1 MDEVISFKQQL
12 DSDEWKYCTYPV
24 GIGVYYWMPG
34 LSGRMLVWQWRTA
47 NSYIYTVSYIV
58 TYYSCN
64 ALSNAKVTS
73 ERTQIPSKSLIQR
86 TWHVPYCFGRKNQGR
101 EIEMDRPVI
110 RKGEFLKVVDAY
122 KALLRPILQTWG
134 RQLTFCYSS
143 GFSWERAFN
152 FSVLHNQ
159 MGPLISVYGTIT
171 RDFYFQC
178 TAIRGDR

>member
-1 MDEVISFKQQL
+1 MKILYLSCWDWGLLLNARTVWKNVGMAVTYSKFLYIQL
-12 DSDEWKYCTYPV
+12 V
-24 GIGVYYWMPG
+24 
-34 LSGRMLVWQWRTA
+34 
-47 NSYIYTVSYIV
+47 IV

-73 ERTQIPSKSLIQR
+73 ERNQIPSKSLIQR
-86 TWHVPYCFGRKNQGR
+86 TWHVSYCFGRKNQGR

-110 RKGEFLKVVDAY
+110 RKGEFLEVGDAY

-159 MGPLISVYGTIT
+159 MGPLISVYGTV
-171 RDFYFQC
+171 RKDL
-178 TAIRGDR
+178 